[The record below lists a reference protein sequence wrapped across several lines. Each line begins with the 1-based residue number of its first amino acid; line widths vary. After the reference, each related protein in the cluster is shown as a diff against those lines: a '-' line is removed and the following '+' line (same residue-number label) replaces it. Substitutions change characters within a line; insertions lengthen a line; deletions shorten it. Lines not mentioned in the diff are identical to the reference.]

1 MVSSS
6 AVVMIFD
13 NLTSSLCVSN
23 KMRTKHR
30 DDPAVA
36 PEPASRYG
44 LKLGGPNVS
53 IFAHFNAG
61 QNHRELVATKAPT
74 YGLATSDIVCLRD
87 DQAWVWSQLPC
98 SRSSQSSGANDS
110 ESSKEL
116 ARMSEARTFVF
127 GSDGSLSD
135 VPMGF
140 ISPLPPLAA
149 PSWDEVSSSMN
160 EAFSG
165 WLDPGAGVP
174 CLGKDGKG
182 GEPSVDPSRQLQRG
196 DSEWFE
202 EGSAVGGTP
211 EQV

>member
-1 MVSSS
+1 
-6 AVVMIFD
+6 
-13 NLTSSLCVSN
+13 
-23 KMRTKHR
+23 MRMKYR

-36 PEPASRYG
+36 PEPALRYG
-44 LKLGGPNVS
+44 LKLGGPSLSV
-53 IFAHFNAG
+53 FAHFNATL
-61 QNHRELVATKAPT
+61 NHRELVATKAPI

-87 DQAWVWSQLPC
+87 DQAWVWSQLP
-98 SRSSQSSGANDS
+98 SSTNSGGSSDVDDTQSSEDPTCAMS
-110 ESSKEL
+110 ASS
-116 ARMSEARTFVF
+116 SDARTFVF

-140 ISPLPPLAA
+140 IPPLPPLAA
-149 PSWDEVSSSMN
+149 PSWDEVASSTN

-174 CLGKDGKG
+174 CLGKDGKS

-202 EGSAVGGTP
+202 EGSAVGGAP
-211 EQV
+211 AQV